1 MRLVVF
7 VFIEQ
12 LLGKKVRLSSLFD
25 VVAEHS
31 IIGWIWIMLTKRY
44 SLHAVLHHNQYWPCT
59 FNNSTS
65 LVFKLLD
72 LMLMALDFFLQTLN
86 LFLVVVDLLLVVFP

>member
-12 LLGKKVRLSSLFD
+12 LLSKKVRLSSLFD
-25 VVAEHS
+25 VVADH
-31 IIGWIWIMLTKRY
+31 IWIWIMLTKKY
-44 SLHAVLHHNQYWPCT
+44 SLRAVLHHDQYWPCT

-65 LVFKLLD
+65 LVIFKLLD

-86 LFLVVVDLLLVVFP
+86 LFLVVVDLLLVVLP

>member
-1 MRLVVF
+1 MVVF
-7 VFIEQ
+7 VFIEK
-12 LLGKKVRLSSLFD
+12 LLSKKVRLSSLFD
-25 VVAEHS
+25 VADHS

-44 SLHAVLHHNQYWPCT
+44 SLHAVLHHNQCWPCT

-86 LFLVVVDLLLVVFP
+86 LFLVVVDLFLVVLP

>member
-1 MRLVVF
+1 M
-7 VFIEQ
+7 
-12 LLGKKVRLSSLFD
+12 KLSSLFD
-25 VVAEHS
+25 VVAD
-31 IIGWIWIMLTKRY
+31 IIVWIWIMLTKKY
-44 SLHAVLHHNQYWPCT
+44 SLHAVLHHYQYWPCT

-65 LVFKLLD
+65 LVIFQLLN